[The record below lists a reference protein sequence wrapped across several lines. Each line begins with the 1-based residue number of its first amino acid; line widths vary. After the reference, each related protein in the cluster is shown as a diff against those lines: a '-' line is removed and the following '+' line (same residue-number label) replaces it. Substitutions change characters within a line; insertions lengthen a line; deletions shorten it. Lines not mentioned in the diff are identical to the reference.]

1 MQLSSWLFSLLQQK
15 VACKYVQQ
23 ARPLLSPRLSRF
35 LTFIVFTFIVSLFSM
50 NGCSL
55 PLKADLF
62 GPEHGLILIFL
73 VQGLRSAAASRA

>member
-35 LTFIVFTFIVSLFSM
+35 LTFIVSLFSM
-50 NGCSL
+50 NRCSL
-55 PLKADLF
+55 LLKADFF